1 MAENPHITDARNRLI
16 ERVLAVR
23 LARSIPNIDGRS
35 YVADALAE
43 LTDDDLSVIA
53 GCAAT
58 HHKDPAGTA
67 LAVGTVVVRA
77 IRTHAV
83 KRIGSHAIAAEAR
96 YLESKEA
103 TLEH

>member
-43 LTDDDLSVIA
+43 LTDDDLAVIA
-53 GCAAT
+53 HCAAS

-67 LAVGTVVVRA
+67 LALGTLVIRSVRA
-77 IRTHAV
+77 YAV

-96 YLESKEA
+96 YLESEEA
-103 TLEH
+103 ALEH